1 MSGCRWR
8 HSAAETVRMLRTAA
22 VVALAATTPQRA
34 VACGPVLR
42 GTGKLRS
49 GRVGGSS
56 GCPHETPDFDL
67 DRRLRFRQIGFV
79 FGHQIEID
87 VSHYRVLAE
96 LPASLRPHNEAVR
109 LNLANAKF
117 SDVVLNV
124 GLAVIRMPQIGEV
137 LAATGFEVLNPR
149 EFVPFYEIGVQ
160 TKSIDLEIVR

>member
-1 MSGCRWR
+1 LLVLQHLEHFLCVPYGSR
-8 HSAAETVRMLRTAA
+8 HARFFVSLRPPPVR
-22 VVALAATTPQRA
+22 P
-34 VACGPVLR
+34 R
-42 GTGKLRS
+42 GGFAS
-49 GRVGGSS
+49 GRLSGSS

-87 VSHYRVLAE
+87 VSLYRVPAE

-117 SDVVLNV
+117 SDVILNV
-124 GLAVIRMPQIGEV
+124 GLAVVRMPRIGEV

-160 TKSIDLEIVR
+160 TKSMDLKIV